1 MNSLISQ
8 PLRDGTFMLRIGGQR
23 SVLSGL
29 DSFGEGAMNLRDTA
43 DCHDNAMNHGK
54 HKSLRCSLIRF
65 PVISSAQIEGD
76 DCVDSNAKSNSDSID
91 EILNRVNQ

>member
-1 MNSLISQ
+1 
-8 PLRDGTFMLRIGGQR
+8 
-23 SVLSGL
+23 
-29 DSFGEGAMNLRDTA
+29 
-43 DCHDNAMNHGK
+43 MNHGK

-91 EILNRVNQ
+91 EILNRVNQITPS

>member
-1 MNSLISQ
+1 
-8 PLRDGTFMLRIGGQR
+8 
-23 SVLSGL
+23 
-29 DSFGEGAMNLRDTA
+29 MNLRDTA